1 MVLRSPESADVGWP
15 PAKTG
20 GSIGRDRDRQ
30 VRSLAEGAL
39 PPMSDD
45 GTADVPESSFSS
57 EVGQR
62 LRNVRRIRGLS
73 LDDVERESGGRWS
86 ASAVGAYER
95 GFRNLSLPRLRDLAS
110 FYDVP
115 MGVLLGEE
123 DGNERTPGGRLVIDL
138 VALQSIPV
146 PEAESV
152 LRYLRSIILERGDYN
167 GRILS
172 VRRDDLRAVCSLLR
186 TDEPATLEQLRQW
199 GALVEDETPTG

>member
-1 MVLRSPESADVGWP
+1 M
-15 PAKTG
+15 
-20 GSIGRDRDRQ
+20 
-30 VRSLAEGAL
+30 AEGDAEEGKAL
-39 PPMSDD
+39 NHAHP
-45 GTADVPESSFSS
+45 TFSI

-62 LRNVRRIRGLS
+62 LRSVRRIRGLS

-123 DGNERTPGGRLVIDL
+123 ELAGSRSQGRLVLDL
-138 VALQSIPV
+138 MALQSV

-167 GRILS
+167 GRVLS
-172 VRRDDLRAVCSLLR
+172 IRRDDLRAICSLLR
-186 TDEPATLEQLRQW
+186 TDEATTLDQLSTW
-199 GALVEDETPTG
+199 GAIVDGDDPTSS

>member
-1 MVLRSPESADVGWP
+1 MTADG
-15 PAKTG
+15 
-20 GSIGRDRDRQ
+20 
-30 VRSLAEGAL
+30 
-39 PPMSDD
+39 DD
-45 GTADVPESSFSS
+45 GEASEPSFSI

-62 LRNVRRIRGLS
+62 LRSVRRIRGMS

-95 GFRNLSLPRLRDLAS
+95 GFRNLSLPRLRDLAQ

-123 DGNERTPGGRLVIDL
+123 DLTGGRSHGRLVLDL
-138 VALQSIPV
+138 VALQSV

-167 GRILS
+167 GRVLS
-172 VRRDDLRAVCSLLR
+172 VRRDDLRAICSLLR
-186 TDEPATLEQLRQW
+186 TDEARTLERLTEW
-199 GALVEDETPTG
+199 GAVVERQDPTGS

>member
-1 MVLRSPESADVGWP
+1 MAEGDAEALSGDGVVEPSFSIEVGRRLRS
-15 PAKTG
+15 
-20 GSIGRDRDRQ
+20 
-30 VRSLAEGAL
+30 
-39 PPMSDD
+39 
-45 GTADVPESSFSS
+45 
-57 EVGQR
+57 
-62 LRNVRRIRGLS
+62 VRRIRGLS

-123 DGNERTPGGRLVIDL
+123 DLTGNGRAQGRLVLDL
-138 VALQSIPV
+138 VALQTV

-167 GRILS
+167 GRVLS
-172 VRRDDLRAVCSLLR
+172 IRRDDLRAICSLLR
-186 TDEPATLEQLRQW
+186 TDEATTLEQLTAW
-199 GALVEDETPTG
+199 GAVVDGQDATGS

>member
-1 MVLRSPESADVGWP
+1 MADG
-15 PAKTG
+15 
-20 GSIGRDRDRQ
+20 D
-30 VRSLAEGAL
+30 EGAGQDAAG
-39 PPMSDD
+39 P
-45 GTADVPESSFSS
+45 SFSS

-62 LRNVRRIRGLS
+62 LRSVRRIRGLS

-95 GFRNLSLPRLRDLAS
+95 GFRNLSLPRLRDLAA

-123 DGNERTPGGRLVIDL
+123 DPAGGGRAQGRLVLDL
-138 VALQSIPV
+138 VALQAV

-167 GRILS
+167 GRVLS
-172 VRRDDLRAVCSLLR
+172 IRRDDLRAICSLLR
-186 TDEPATLEQLRQW
+186 TDEPTTLERLAGW
-199 GALVEDETPTG
+199 GALVDGTDPTGS

>member
-1 MVLRSPESADVGWP
+1 MAEGDAQAGGEE
-15 PAKTG
+15 G
-20 GSIGRDRDRQ
+20 GS
-30 VRSLAEGAL
+30 E
-39 PPMSDD
+39 P
-45 GTADVPESSFSS
+45 SFSI

-62 LRNVRRIRGLS
+62 LRSVRRIRGLS

-95 GFRNLSLPRLRDLAS
+95 GFRNLTLPRLHDLAA

-123 DGNERTPGGRLVIDL
+123 DLAGSGHAQGRLVLDL
-138 VALQSIPV
+138 VALQNV

-167 GRILS
+167 GRVLS
-172 VRRDDLRAVCSLLR
+172 IRRDDLRAICSLLR
-186 TDEPATLEQLRQW
+186 TDEATTLEQLAAW
-199 GALVEDETPTG
+199 GALGEGEDSTGS